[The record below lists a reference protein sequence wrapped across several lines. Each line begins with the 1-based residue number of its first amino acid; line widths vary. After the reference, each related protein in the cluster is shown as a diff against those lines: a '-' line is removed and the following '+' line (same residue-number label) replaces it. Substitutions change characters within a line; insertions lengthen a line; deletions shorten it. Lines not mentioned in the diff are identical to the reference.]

1 MAVRQIGPFQLEKQI
16 GVGGMGVVYLATYL
30 KNGRKVALKL
40 LSPAFSSDEDLL
52 ARFEREMKILKKL
65 KNENI
70 VQYFGGGRHGKQHFY
85 AMELM
90 PGGSLEELIKKK
102 GRLPWEQVIELTLQ
116 MVNALEYA
124 HKHQII
130 HRDLKPPNFL
140 FDEAGKLKLSDFGIA
155 RDTQAT
161 ALTAAGK
168 TVGTYAYMAPEQI
181 SGGHPIAGKTDL
193 YSLGCVMFQMLTG
206 ETPFQADSA
215 AQMLFKHLDEKPPR
229 VTASAIDCP
238 VWLDA
243 VVLKLLSK
251 DPQDRYFDAL
261 TVQVALEE
269 VLQKVAEQ
277 TSIAK
282 QTTIGGPTS
291 VTMDDV
297 HPGLRKLL
305 QSNKK
310 KKKRRKKKKFVPIY
324 ERFWFLVI
332 CLFLLIGGVTWGIWP
347 LSENELF
354 TKAKVLMQSD
364 DPDEWSKAREKYLD
378 KLLAKYP
385 DSQHATEAEE
395 YIDRI
400 EMHLA
405 ERRAIISAERNRKP
419 KSIGEGMFVE
429 AWRAEQ
435 ARDRITALAKYR
447 SMIELLKDSEK
458 DRAYANL
465 AKRKIIE
472 IQQTGGDDD
481 LKLINAA
488 IRRAEEHLAKG
499 EKLEAD
505 KTFSSIIEVYG
516 SNQEFEVQVKYARD
530 RREGKDVKPLNFGS
544 SEDPM

>member
-1 MAVRQIGPFQLEKQI
+1 MAARKLGPFQLEKQI

-40 LSPAFSSDEDLL
+40 LSPALSSDAHLL

-65 KNENI
+65 KHENI
-70 VQYFGGGRHGKQHFY
+70 VQYFGGGRHGNQHFY

-90 PGGSLEELIKKK
+90 PGGSLEDLISSK
-102 GRLPWEQVIELTLQ
+102 GKLPWEQVIELSLQ
-116 MVNALEYA
+116 IVNALEHA
-124 HKHQII
+124 HQHNII
-130 HRDLKPPNFL
+130 HRDLKPANFL
-140 FDEAGKLKLSDFGIA
+140 FDDAGKLKLSDFGIA
-155 RDTQAT
+155 RDTQST

-181 SGGHPIAGKTDL
+181 SGAHPIAGKTDL

-215 AQMLFKHLDEKPPR
+215 AQMLFKHMDEKPPR

-238 VWLDA
+238 IWMDA

-261 TVQVALEE
+261 AVQVALEE
-269 VLQKVAEQ
+269 VLQKVTEQ
-277 TSIAK
+277 TSVAK
-282 QTTIGGPTS
+282 QTTIGGPMA
-291 VTMDDV
+291 VTVDDV

-305 QSNKK
+305 QSTKK
-310 KKKRRKKKKFVPIY
+310 KKKRKKKTFVPIY
-324 ERFWFLVI
+324 ERAWFLVI
-332 CLFLLIGGVTWGIWP
+332 CLFLLIGGVTWAMWP

-354 TKAKVLMQSD
+354 AKAKVLMDTD

-378 KLLAKYP
+378 KLLANYP
-385 DSQHATEAEE
+385 EGRHVTEAKE

-400 EMHLA
+400 DIHRA
-405 ERRAIISAERNRKP
+405 ERRAVISAKRNRKP

-447 SMIELLKDSEK
+447 SMIELLKQSEK
-458 DRAYANL
+458 DRVYANL
-465 AKRKIIE
+465 AKRKIAE
-472 IQQTGGDDD
+472 IQLSGGDDD

-488 IRRAEEHLAKG
+488 IGRAEEHLAKG

-505 KTFSSIIEVYG
+505 KIFSSIIEVYG
-516 SNQEFEVQVKYARD
+516 SNQEFEFQVKSAQARRD
-530 RREGKDVKPLNFGS
+530 RQDVKPLDFGS